1 MCACCLQSG
10 LVPGISPGDG
20 HGPGCFTHTKGVT
33 ITRWQL
39 WWWEAI
45 MTFTLVSCFLILDW

>member
-1 MCACCLQSG
+1 MQSG

-20 HGPGCFTHTKGVT
+20 TGPGCFTHEKGVV

-45 MTFTLVSCFLILDW
+45 MTFTLVSPSARPLQPVTMF